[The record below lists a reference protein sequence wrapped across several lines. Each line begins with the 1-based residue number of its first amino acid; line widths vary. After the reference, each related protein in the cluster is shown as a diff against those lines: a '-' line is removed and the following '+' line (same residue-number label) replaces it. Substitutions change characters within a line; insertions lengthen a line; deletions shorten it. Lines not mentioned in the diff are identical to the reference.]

1 MGLMLL
7 GLSAGKCAVIIVRE
21 RIISE
26 GNLKNLESHGM
37 RQRRGMKRTPFYYP
51 FKTQVCERMSEAR
64 FENLTGY
71 ETDAALLSL

>member
-26 GNLKNLESHGM
+26 GNLKNF
-37 RQRRGMKRTPFYYP
+37 RVPWD
-51 FKTQVCERMSEAR
+51 EA
-64 FENLTGY
+64 ETGY
-71 ETDAALLSL
+71 ETDAVLLSL